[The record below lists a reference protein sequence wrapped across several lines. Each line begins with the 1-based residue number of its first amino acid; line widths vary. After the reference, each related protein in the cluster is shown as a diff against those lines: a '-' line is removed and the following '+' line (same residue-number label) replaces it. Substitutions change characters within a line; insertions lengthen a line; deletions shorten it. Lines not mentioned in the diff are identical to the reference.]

1 MILSKSDW
9 PVQYVCDGWPDLKS
23 LSASCL
29 TIAGDVIALPHM
41 KTNFLA
47 VLALVAVV
55 AVGCVD
61 TAGGRKTTAVPW
73 VKDRFESRYERPF
86 GQVFQAAKE
95 VVALN
100 GTLLNESTI
109 HGTNTMYALEGRVNQ
124 RNVWISTEQV
134 DPKVT
139 VVVVQ
144 ARTKGGGTDL
154 DLCRELDKQIALK
167 LVR

>member
-1 MILSKSDW
+1 
-9 PVQYVCDGWPDLKS
+9 
-23 LSASCL
+23 L
-29 TIAGDVIALPHM
+29 TIQRDVIALRHM
-41 KTNFLA
+41 KTNFLVMFA
-47 VLALVAVV
+47 LAAVV
-55 AVGCVD
+55 ATGCVD
-61 TAGGRKTTAVPW
+61 TASGRKTAAVPW

-95 VVALN
+95 VIALN

-109 HGTNTMYALEGRVNQ
+109 HGTNTVYALEARVNQ

-139 VVVVQ
+139 SVVVQ
-144 ARTKGGGTDL
+144 ARTSGGGTDL

-167 LVR
+167 LVTR